1 MRDECAKYCVRGG
14 VGGIAVGDGG
24 IGAMRSIHA
33 GMLDWRA
40 ARGAGVLSYSGAHF
54 LCALVLLFI
63 LAPFVDHMRHG
74 RFIEAVMLTVVM
86 VSAVMAVGARKR
98 TLVWSIVLL
107 SPVVVARWADH
118 IASDATPDWVFPL
131 TGVVFVGFVAFHLFR
146 YMLLAPRVNTEV
158 LCTGVAMFLTLAM
171 WWAFAYVLV
180 GQLIP
185 DSFAYTT
192 GRPDDQHMQGFIA
205 IYFSLVT
212 LCTVGFG
219 DIVPV
224 SGPARMLA
232 MLEGVTG
239 VFYVA
244 IMVAR
249 LVSMYSTHQA
259 NGSSSGQPL
268 QPGDSGTS
276 TS

>member
-1 MRDECAKYCVRGG
+1 M
-14 VGGIAVGDGG
+14 
-24 IGAMRSIHA
+24 
-33 GMLDWRA
+33 
-40 ARGAGVLSYSGAHF
+40 
-54 LCALVLLFI
+54 
-63 LAPFVDHMRHG
+63 
-74 RFIEAVMLTVVM
+74 
-86 VSAVMAVGARKR
+86 
-98 TLVWSIVLL
+98 LL

-131 TGVVFVGFVAFHLFR
+131 TGVVFVGFVVFHLFR

-192 GRPDDQHMQGFIA
+192 GKPDDQHMQGFIA

-249 LVSMYSTHQA
+249 LVSIDLSLTIDPTPA
-259 NGSSSGQPL
+259 NGCTKRCYALSHCVATTSAKRLTPT
-268 QPGDSGTS
+268 DSAITPEQLRAIRRQIGLAIGLA
-276 TS
+276 